1 MERLQSFAPLLR
13 WAAVKSC
20 ELCFTLAACFL
31 FVFAGVWAREIAAMV
46 GQHIPLVPMKH
57 AYVVTEEVPGGVRN
71 MPNVRD
77 HDSSVYFRVQG
88 DALCVG
94 GYEPNP
100 IILDNV
106 KEINYQFSNLELLK

>member
-1 MERLQSFAPLLR
+1 LGVSLAGVDCQS
-13 WAAVKSC
+13 V
-20 ELCFTLAACFL
+20 
-31 FVFAGVWAREIAAMV
+31 AGVWAREISAMV
-46 GQHIPLVPMKH
+46 GQQIPLVPMKH
-57 AYVVTEEVPGGVRN
+57 AYVVTEEVPGGVRTL
-71 MPNVRD
+71 PNVRD

-106 KEINYQFSNLELLK
+106 RSHFNQICSFIRASGTNVKQIWRYG

>member
-1 MERLQSFAPLLR
+1 MKRLQKVLR
-13 WAAVKSC
+13 RFCGEKLKVMLHAGGV
-20 ELCFTLAACFL
+20 LFL
-31 FVFAGVWAREIAAMV
+31 FAGVWAREIAAMV

-106 KEINYQFSNLELLK
+106 KKFSL

>member
-1 MERLQSFAPLLR
+1 MFFA
-13 WAAVKSC
+13 
-20 ELCFTLAACFL
+20 LAARVL
-31 FVFAGVWAREIAAMV
+31 FVLAGVWAREIAAMV

-57 AYVVTEEVPGGVRN
+57 AYVVTEEVPGGVRT

-106 KEINYQFSNLELLK
+106 I